1 MQDKKNRLAIEIDTA
16 ALVAYATGN
25 VNKQLLNSFMRPD
38 APPVYQDPVAALFKI
53 PAGFV
58 VHSFQFDMAMIAN
71 DFLPDDLAFDFH
83 TADGRFLAELCA
95 GRDPGPL
102 IRVTA
107 HPDREFA
114 VKNLDSGEDGTERAF
129 AEFLATPESC
139 AESGLKWCG
148 KKTDFTYFDWA
159 FRQRFEFPMD
169 DAKAVLPGG
178 SMAED
183 ETVERILREY
193 AAGRDRVYRRID
205 FLNGGFL
212 KTTVDR
218 A

>member
-71 DFLPDDLAFDFH
+71 DFLPDDFAFDFH
-83 TADGRFLAELCA
+83 TADGRLLAELCA

-102 IRVTA
+102 IKGNRA
-107 HPDREFA
+107 PGPGICRE
-114 VKNLDSGEDGTERAF
+114 KSG
-129 AEFLATPESC
+129 
-139 AESGLKWCG
+139 
-148 KKTDFTYFDWA
+148 
-159 FRQRFEFPMD
+159 
-169 DAKAVLPGG
+169 
-178 SMAED
+178 
-183 ETVERILREY
+183 
-193 AAGRDRVYRRID
+193 
-205 FLNGGFL
+205 
-212 KTTVDR
+212 
-218 A
+218 